1 MSGTFSLAAMTEGRA
16 AVADESDDGSTQEVR
31 LAVVMTGGASLAV
44 WMGGVAREI
53 NLLTGASAHRDRA
66 AGDGHVGVA
75 GTGDQGLSAADA
87 AAASRWAALLE
98 ILDVE
103 VSVDVLAGASAG
115 GINAA
120 LLGYANA
127 HDADLGPLRD
137 LWITLGSLRELMRRP
152 GERSFPSLLRGDAV
166 MLPALQ
172 TALRSLEPP
181 SRSGHTAEARRARS
195 ARTVRPT
202 SVFITTTILRGES
215 ARWSDDLGGIVRDLD
230 HRGLFVFGED
240 DLTDPEAANRLA
252 LAARASAAF
261 PGAFEPAYIPVQSSP
276 DADHPD
282 MADYV
287 NAASG
292 FYGSDGGILVNRPI
306 GPALQEIFD
315 RPAHGRQVR
324 RVLAYVV
331 PAPNPPD
338 DPTPSR
344 DDGSTPT
351 VSDTLLG
358 ALGAALN
365 QSIASDLR
373 RIRDHNEAVRGVRAS
388 RRGLFRLAPAG
399 GPRLADEAIYE
410 AYRHREAER
419 AADVVLSTLDRIVT
433 DTNADTNIGADV
445 GADAA
450 TLLADPAGRTD
461 LRAAAVAAALAEFPD
476 RLPGPDDLGDL
487 WRLGRPAVDAA
498 KGILISM
505 INEAYLLS
513 TGPDD
518 RVALATLAREV
529 HAAVVAPR
537 EQAGAQLLPLPSTPA
552 NRGGFTVVRHTLRDL
567 AGASSAA
574 VVAEATRRWLRG
586 AGDEETSRT
595 DLTLAWSTLGSVT
608 ENLRGLLTGVLAR
621 SAPSRT
627 ATTDR
632 ADRPGHGDGEHG
644 GRHERDGQDEDRPF
658 GPAALIAPGPRT
670 HTNGLSLAGRRRVA
684 TRTLRD
690 FVGYLPTRRSRA
702 ALALL
707 DLHLVTH
714 ALTGGDVVDQP
725 VELVQ
730 VSADIRCDLDP
741 SRASAD
747 RKLTGLQLGNFG
759 AFAKSSWRASDWMW
773 GRLDGAAWLARILLD
788 PRRLVHLRDAAAPGA
803 EPPDSTATWLT
814 EFVELL
820 ATVAAGPVTA
830 DVLDELAWLDDPDAA
845 VPAAL
850 PETAAWVA
858 AGIQREIA
866 AGELTSVADAVRAD
880 IAGARVGSAPT
891 REFLDAMAPGP
902 AQLDPADAARVLR
915 ACRVS
920 DERLTDRANSPI
932 LAITV
937 AQVLAVLTGWLASLR
952 ALPRPLRPAVAAVRA
967 IARVAYALVDDVTR
981 GRRRATIALGTVLLA
996 AGLAGAL
1003 ILSGPMG
1010 GVGLLVAVTGL
1021 LLISL
1026 TGWRV
1031 LPAGLAVVGVAGLA
1045 VVAAAGVIPVVG
1057 DHLFP
1062 WLHDDAVPYLADHP
1076 WAWAAV
1082 FGLLMLPPVWS
1093 LAELLRPRRRSRHR
1107 PAS

>member
-16 AVADESDDGSTQEVR
+16 AVADESDNGTTQEVR

-181 SRSGHTAEARRARS
+181 SRSSHTAEAKRARS

-344 DDGSTPT
+344 DDGSMPT

-433 DTNADTNIGADV
+433 DTNPGADV

-450 TLLADPAGRTD
+450 ALLADPAGRTD

-505 INEAYLLS
+505 INEAYVLS
-513 TGPDD
+513 TDPDD

-537 EQAGAQLLPLPSTPA
+537 EQAGAHLLPLPSTPA

-627 ATTDR
+627 ATTDH

-644 GRHERDGQDEDRPF
+644 GRHRQDEDRPF
-658 GPAALIAPGPRT
+658 GPAALITPGPRT
-670 HTNGLSLAGRRRVA
+670 HANGLSLAGRRRVA
-684 TRTLRD
+684 ARTLRD

-803 EPPDSTATWLT
+803 EPPDNTAAWLT

-891 REFLDAMAPGP
+891 REFLDAVAPGP

-937 AQVLAVLTGWLASLR
+937 AQVLAVLTGWLTSLR

-967 IARVAYALVDDVTR
+967 VARVAYALVDDVTR

-1003 ILSGPMG
+1003 VLSGPMG

-1031 LPAGLAVVGVAGLA
+1031 LPVGLAVVGVAGLA
-1045 VVAAAGVIPVVG
+1045 AVAAAGVIPVVG